1 MAALNSR
8 YIEFEFV
15 INSTVNIFT
24 AENNKQYIRIPEN
37 QTTVLAYQNWN
48 VKTPDANNGDRLVFA
63 QSLKKLYKAS
73 ENIRNYGKRYTPT
86 VLLTIGKKHY
96 LFSVDELKQ
105 TNDYSIILPIN
116 NNIHYGLTPPDGDNL
131 IARLNLSTI
140 PYYFLDDTIEEF
152 SYGHWASSD
161 RYNNP
166 VTPAQEYENG
176 KANLSEDYFVTGFL
190 SLDSKYPTY
199 SFLLEGEAQSISTS
213 IDGKTQNI
221 YFNLGTG
228 LFPYEQWSISHEPE
242 YTRHIESLNWA
253 DAINQ
258 TDNYNSH
265 NINHRFTPTVLI
277 EMNNQKYLGVIV
289 NSQIIDVDGGVVG
302 PDGHLGDL
310 TQSKMIEVT
319 IDTTRMKRLDKDGKN
334 SIAMLPEITTPTEIF
349 MNIDNPPDGGKQSP
363 YITLET
369 VESDTNHGGSIHA
382 DEILK
387 IEVNGSNSRSLNFPG
402 YTLMPGVELSQEQID
417 NPPPFLP
424 RTLVNFGKIKLVGG
438 KLTKTDN
445 TFINLENAILVNSG
459 EISIEVNEINS
470 DLLSSF
476 IEGGTIVNHGLITI
490 DNITSNKS
498 EGFDDIVMVT
508 GSKGKDF
515 TFLNSQVVNYGT
527 IRFPIV
533 INDAPITVI
542 GINKV
547 ILNSTGVK
555 GIVSFESAAKQD
567 ELEAGYVPQVSRML
581 SDYGIRKGSI
591 VFNGLQSKMLPRDS
605 VPIGDR
611 LVKPTNMTIGIKT
624 VLDNNT
630 GTIIFGEIINGP
642 ESFGNIT
649 ESLANSKNDVVQQ
662 STVGILYMG
671 AIDDGNYHSKAA
683 LLRNIDANHGY
694 SVSNA
699 VPHYFNQF
707 LPETMLQKN
716 DFKLTNPNYN
726 NYNSNL
732 MPDINPDTTIKEH
745 TSNIMG
751 CGYASLIFIGSVYN
765 NTIFRNDETLM
776 GACGIFNQIQIDNT
790 AVTYIGE
797 VVNRGFGGISA
808 CMGIGNLLV
817 NMGQIHISEVNN
829 ICQYDYN
836 EFNYSTCSGILNVV
850 QNGYNVVFDDDT
862 GGNSDLA
869 REARK
874 QLQRSTL
881 PPFPPVHYDYQGRP
895 AESRIETLPG
905 YYAPDM
911 PKRFSDLMTNETYS
925 KISKFITNPPDY
937 EKELFIRIY
946 KQGHISIN
954 YVLTTSYHNEIA
966 VGIKQ
971 YGGLSFDSNV
981 MEDAPG
987 ILNYPEQP
995 ISIASHMKR
1004 YVNQF
1009 TGAATQWAYP
1019 TAENIAW
1026 SPSSNARSPLI
1037 EKTYPAD
1044 ADNNYL
1050 NSSQLDEQ
1058 IRKDGWHHLFSNP
1071 VQMYYKYK
1079 GGDDWETQDYVTD
1092 IIFIPINWGI
1102 VTINYVVSGGRVPL
1116 DSTIVPKIKGSA
1128 YGLEKVLSCMGTMQ
1142 INVIESQIEQE
1153 SIRIDTEASVKV
1165 NTPEQP
1171 EVSRLI
1177 YGEAEGGNENDDYF
1191 DLPIKYAFAKN
1202 VTAVN
1207 FQSINDLPLNVVI
1220 DSGDIADPSDR
1231 IEGIWTTGTETSINM
1246 RWPYHITS
1254 KEEIENPNHHSSHYD
1269 LQSEFTLPDG
1279 FTPNHDSVATNLLET
1294 LMSPGAAYACLRTI
1308 DYGSGAP
1315 GLQFLRSWTAP
1326 IEVKHN
1332 EGDAWN
1338 NSRSIIGTVTYGGRI
1353 VRNGGK
1359 SLPEQ
1364 FTPENLENHTWSL
1377 CGRDNPLICGSS
1389 GTLCEVD
1396 PKVIEINQMN
1406 NQFYGLTP
1414 VPLSIRDKMQ
1424 KLHYD
1429 IQRGP
1434 VANAMGKGDS
1444 PWSVDY
1450 LHYPFR
1456 PNGGMNTSYI
1466 GSEGGTKMGYGKG
1479 YNNNERVGS
1488 KLPEEYSVTPA
1499 AKSAPNPPDCY
1510 IYPFYRVSQVC
1521 DDYWYG
1527 CADGQQLA
1535 INTAKNQFNIN
1546 IDSSIVNSENP
1557 WLGVSVS
1564 YVKTELMV
1572 NGATQVVE
1580 VVPTVGAY
1588 GLWTSDCSSQLKDI
1602 VENPTQFN
1610 PIKYL
1615 SGSVS
1620 GTKYR
1625 LEKTPLDYLDSDFE
1639 EPQNN
1644 PSLYIYNNIMLN
1656 AKLAMSYHQDVFK
1669 PPPADL
1675 DPHFWNDPEYEDSS
1689 LTWEKP
1695 QLKNSFHGALPFPWR
1710 LPNNTVGPPVDGVP
1724 LADLDNLF
1732 SALDYTTRTF
1742 QDYIPICETI
1752 LFNPA
1757 CYPVHNPHG
1766 VVGSAHGGNFNEND
1780 LLTYIMVKSNDDTD
1794 DDIVDFQSKTLEH
1807 DRLLNKIYP
1816 HKTTLET
1823 DTNMVVIKDSASLR
1837 SMPSH
1842 FNTVISGW
1850 VYDEGLKQL
1859 YDHYFGNSVNTLVGT
1874 GRTGPLKSVYYT
1886 FPNSTF
1892 DTMRGIKESCVAN
1905 FLSYSYSSTKP
1916 IGFNPQLIRGGY
1928 WKLRDDNPN
1937 TDDIVRDSGLASA
1950 KEAGFNVISKGK
1962 HFVRHLVP
1970 EEELNYHPFNYANTG
1985 LQRATHDMAYVNKYT
2000 TNNTYYGFSF
2010 ETRNPKAK
2018 LDYLSYEMIEG
2029 AYSRYIGLQE
2039 TIENLMYTWDGDAGD
2054 YTKKIIDNSQKET
2067 EKREKEFNDRKARQ
2081 TSGAWS
2087 LLANFAMMLVL
2098 TKMSH

>member
-24 AENNKQYIRIPEN
+24 ENNKQYIKIPEN

-86 VLLTIGKKHY
+86 VLLTIEKKHY

-116 NNIHYGLTPPDGDNL
+116 NKIHYGLTPPDGDNL

-140 PYYFLDDTIEEF
+140 PYYFLDHTIEEF
-152 SYGHWASSD
+152 SYMHPSSSD

-176 KANLSEDYFVTGFL
+176 KGNLSEDYFVSGFL
-190 SLDSKYPTY
+190 SLDNDYPTY

-213 IDGKTQNI
+213 PDNKTQKI

-242 YTRHIESLNWA
+242 YTRDLESLSWA

-258 TDNYNSH
+258 TDNYNSL

-289 NSQIIDVDGGVVG
+289 NSQIIDVDGASHDG
-302 PDGHLGDL
+302 GHLGDI
-310 TQSKMIEVT
+310 TTSKMVEVT

-334 SIAMLPEITTPTEIF
+334 SIAMLPEVTTPTEIF
-349 MNIDNPPDGGKQSP
+349 MNIDNPPDGGNSSP
-363 YITLET
+363 FISLET
-369 VESDTNHGGSIHA
+369 VESDTRRAGVIRG
-382 DEILK
+382 DEILE
-387 IEVNGSNSRSLNFPG
+387 IEANGSNSRTLNFPG
-402 YTLMPGVELSQEQID
+402 YTVMPGVELSQEQLD

-438 KLTKTDN
+438 MLKKNDTK
-445 TFINLENAILVNSG
+445 TFINIENAILVNAG
-459 EISIEVNEINS
+459 EISIEVSEINS
-470 DLLSSF
+470 DFLTSF

-490 DNITSNKS
+490 DSITSSKK
-498 EGFDDIVMVT
+498 GFDDIVRVT
-508 GSKGKDF
+508 GSKGNDF
-515 TFLNSQVVNYGT
+515 TFLNSQVVNFGT

-533 INDAPITVI
+533 INDSPITVI

-567 ELEAGYVPQVSRML
+567 ELEAGYVPPVSRML

-642 ESFGNIT
+642 ESFVNIT
-649 ESLANSKNDVVQQ
+649 ESLANAKNDVVQQ

-683 LLRNIDANHGY
+683 LLRDIDANHGY

-751 CGYASLIFIGSVYN
+751 CGYASVIFIGSVYN

-790 AVTYIGE
+790 AVTYIDRVE
-797 VVNRGFGGISA
+797 NRGFGGISA
-808 CMGIGNLLV
+808 CMGICNLLV

-862 GGNSDLA
+862 LSGNYDVVT
-869 REARK
+869 EARK

-881 PPFPPVHYDYQGRP
+881 PPFPPVHYDFQGRP
-895 AESRIETLPG
+895 AESHLETLPG

-987 ILNYPEQP
+987 LLNYPEQP

-1009 TGAATQWAYP
+1009 TGAATQWSYP

-1026 SPSSNARSPLI
+1026 SPANNARSPLL

-1044 ADNNYL
+1044 ANNNYL
-1050 NSSQLDEQ
+1050 NSTQLEEQ
-1058 IRKDGWHHLFSNP
+1058 IRKDGWFHLFSNP

-1079 GGDDWETQDYVTD
+1079 GGDDTKTQDYVTD
-1092 IIFIPINWGI
+1092 IIFFPINWGI
-1102 VTINYVVSGGRVPL
+1102 VTINYVVSGGRTPI
-1116 DSTIVPKIKGSA
+1116 DPTILPKIKGSA
-1128 YGLEKVLSCMGTMQ
+1128 YGLEKVISCMGTMQ
-1142 INVIESQIEQE
+1142 INVVESQIKQE

-1177 YGEAEGGNENDDYF
+1177 YGETGSVNDDYF
-1191 DLPIKYAFAKN
+1191 DLPIKYAFALN
-1202 VTAVN
+1202 VTDVN
-1207 FQSINDLPLNVVI
+1207 FQSINDLPLNVVM
-1220 DSGDIADPSDR
+1220 DSGDIANPSDR

-1254 KEEIENPNHHSSHYD
+1254 KEEIQNPNHHSNHYD

-1279 FTPNHDSVATNLLET
+1279 FTPDQDSAATNLLET

-1338 NSRSIIGTVTYGGRI
+1338 NSRNIIGSVKYGGR
-1353 VRNGGK
+1353 VVKNGDK
-1359 SLPEQ
+1359 SDLEKY
-1364 FTPENLENHTWSL
+1364 TPENIKNHTWSL
-1377 CGRDNPLICGSS
+1377 CGRDNPLVCGSS
-1389 GTLCEVD
+1389 GTLSEVD
-1396 PKVIEINQMN
+1396 PKVIAINQGQ
-1406 NQFYGLTP
+1406 NQLFNLTP
-1414 VPLSIRDKMQ
+1414 VPLSIREKMQ
-1424 KLHYD
+1424 QLHYN
-1429 IQRGP
+1429 IQRDP
-1434 VANAMGKGDS
+1434 VVKAMGQGAA

-1456 PNGGMNTSYI
+1456 PKGGMNTSYI
-1466 GSEGGTKMGYGKG
+1466 GSAGGTEMGYGKG
-1479 YNNNERVGS
+1479 YNNNERVGQR
-1488 KLPEEYSVTPA
+1488 LPVDYGVTPA
-1499 AKSAPNPPDCY
+1499 AASPPNDSSWLY
-1510 IYPFYRVSQVC
+1510 IYPLYRVNQVC
-1521 DDYWYG
+1521 DNYWYG
-1527 CADGQQLA
+1527 CADGKQLA
-1535 INTAKNQFNIN
+1535 LNTASKQYGFTL
-1546 IDSSIVNSENP
+1546 DSSFVNQTNP
-1557 WLGVSVS
+1557 WLGV
-1564 YVKTELMV
+1564 
-1572 NGATQVVE
+1572 VVE
-1580 VVPTVGAY
+1580 PSIPKLSVNPQTGKAEILTQY
-1588 GLWTSDCSSQLKDI
+1588 IPQTLWSSDCSATLRNI
-1602 VENPTQFN
+1602 VENPILMN
-1610 PIKYL
+1610 PIKNL
-1615 SGSVS
+1615 TGVVS
-1620 GTKYR
+1620 GTDYV
-1625 LEKTPLDYLDSDFE
+1625 LERTPLDYVDSDFE
-1639 EPQNN
+1639 DPHNN
-1644 PSLYIYNNIMLN
+1644 PSLYIYNNRMLN
-1656 AKLAMSYHQDVFK
+1656 AKHAMSYHQDVFK

-1675 DPHFWNDPEYEDSS
+1675 DPHLWNSDNM
-1689 LTWEKP
+1689 TWNKP
-1695 QLKNSFHGALPFPWR
+1695 QRANNFHGALPFPWA
-1710 LPNNTVGPPVDGVP
+1710 LPNSSVGPPVDGVP
-1724 LADLDNLF
+1724 LPDLDSLF
-1732 SALDYTTRTF
+1732 GALDYTTRTF
-1742 QDYIPICETI
+1742 QDYIPICESI

-1766 VVGSAHGGNFNEND
+1766 TVGTRNINEND
-1780 LLTYIMVKSNDDTD
+1780 YLSYIMVKSNADSNMHT
-1794 DDIVDFQSKTLEH
+1794 IDFRTKTQEH
-1807 DRLLNKIYP
+1807 DRMLLKMYP
-1816 HKTTLET
+1816 RQTRLET
-1823 DTNMVVIKDSASLR
+1823 DTNLVVIKDSESLK

-1859 YDHYFGNSVNTLVGT
+1859 FEHYFGNSSDTLVGT
-1874 GRTGPLKSVYYT
+1874 GRTGPLNSVYYT
-1886 FPNSTF
+1886 YPNSTF
-1892 DTMRGIKESCVAN
+1892 EHMRGIKESCVAN

-1928 WKLRDDNPN
+1928 WKLRDDNPRK
-1937 TDDIVRDSGLASA
+1937 DDIVTDSGIRSA
-1950 KEAGFNVISKGK
+1950 KEASFNVISKGK

-1970 EEELNYHPFNYANTG
+1970 EEELNYHPFNYADTD
-1985 LQRATHDMAYVNKYT
+1985 LERATHDMAYVNKYT
-2000 TNNTYYGFSF
+2000 TNNAYYGFSF

-2029 AYSRYIGLQE
+2029 AYSRYIGLQK
-2039 TIENLMYTWDGDAGD
+2039 TIENLMYTWDADAGE
-2054 YTKKIIDNSQKET
+2054 YTRKIIDNSQKEQ
-2067 EKREKEFNDRKARQ
+2067 EKREKEFQARRDRQ
-2081 TSGAWS
+2081 TTGAWS